1 MLSAIARSTE
11 KILRRS
17 YTHLNNNQKILL
29 STFTG
34 HNTSNNPNSIQ
45 NNNNNDTTS
54 SIFNRNT
61 YCQVQTR
68 NYMMSMDDYD
78 KMYRKS
84 VNNKE
89 NFWMEY
95 AIKKIHWTKE
105 PKIALDSSNP
115 PFYKCREHEFATSN
129 KVNENFEWINKKG

>member
-17 YTHLNNNQKILL
+17 YIHLNNNQKILL
-29 STFTG
+29 STFTV
-34 HNTSNNPNSIQ
+34 HNNSNIPNSIQ

-89 NFWMEY
+89 KFWMEY
-95 AIKKIHWTKE
+95 SGNRW
-105 PKIALDSSNP
+105 S
-115 PFYKCREHEFATSN
+115 
-129 KVNENFEWINKKG
+129 

>member
-1 MLSAIARSTE
+1 MLNAIARSTE

-17 YTHLNNNQKILL
+17 YKHLNNNQKILL

-68 NYMMSMDDYD
+68 NYMMPMDDYD
-78 KMYRKS
+78 K
-84 VNNKE
+84 
-89 NFWMEY
+89 
-95 AIKKIHWTKE
+95 IQ
-105 PKIALDSSNP
+105 
-115 PFYKCREHEFATSN
+115 EHSMG
-129 KVNENFEWINKKG
+129 KGIFSDDAEKQEVEERVVLCL